1 MVRCSRKYTVSIAAL
16 TVIVAVLVLLF
27 NTIGK
32 NALSGREERIT
43 TMTLINKL
51 NEAIAKSE
59 TFYYKEV
66 DREKVYEGAIKG
78 ALAALGDP
86 YSFYQSPE
94 SFQREREDLIAA
106 KFGGLGIRIYVDK
119 GLVKILSVLPY
130 TPAMKA
136 GLQAGDYITKIEG
149 EAISIGITSGKTLND
164 VVSVLRGRIGT
175 KVKIS
180 IRRRGGSEP
189 FEVTLTRG
197 EIKTDSVEKTMVND
211 EIAYIRITNFTGRT
225 SEEFHQAMTDLF
237 DSDDVEPRA
246 LILDLRNNP
255 GGLLDSAYYVSDAL
269 ISEGMIVSTRGRHPQ
284 SNKEYKSSSKVLCP
298 EDIELV
304 VLINEYSASGSEIV
318 AGAISDHVRGVLLGK
333 KTFGKGV
340 VQQRIPLKHGGAVS
354 LTISTY
360 YTPNG
365 TSINEKGIEPQVD
378 IDTTKLEIA
387 DAEMR
392 QKMRN
397 GRYVNDFVE
406 KWIEKEEKS
415 TGKVPQDFSKLEASL
430 GQLFEILKQ
439 NDISLSADLVK
450 LDAKRVFNNNV
461 GIYQLIDLDYDDQ
474 LGKAIRII
482 ENGEVQKLIS
492 SKIAGSTADL

>member
-1 MVRCSRKYTVSIAAL
+1 MVQYNRKCTISIVAL
-16 TVIVAVLVLLF
+16 TAIAVVSVLLF

-32 NALSGREERIT
+32 SALSGREERIT

-51 NEAIAKSE
+51 NEAIAKAE
-59 TFYYKEV
+59 TFYYKDV
-66 DREKVYEGAIKG
+66 DRQKIYEGAIKG

-94 SFQREREDLIAA
+94 SFQREREDLITA

-136 GLQAGDYITKIEG
+136 GLQAGDYITKIGG
-149 EAISIGITSGKTLND
+149 EAINIGITSGKTLND
-164 VVSVLRGRIGT
+164 VVSILRGRIGT
-175 KVKIS
+175 KVTIS
-180 IRRRGGSEP
+180 IHRRGSSDP
-189 FEVTLTRG
+189 FDVTLTRG
-197 EIKTDSVEKTMVND
+197 EIKTDSVEKAMVND

-225 SEEFHQAMTDLF
+225 NEEFHQAMMDLF
-237 DSDDVEPRA
+237 NSGNIKPKA

-284 SNKEYKSSSKVLCP
+284 SNKEYKSKSKTLCP
-298 EDIELV
+298 DDVELV

-318 AGAISDHVRGVLLGK
+318 AGAIKDHIRGVLLGK

-365 TSINEKGIEPQVD
+365 TSINEKGIEPQID
-378 IDTTKLEIA
+378 IDATKLEIA

-406 KWIEKEEKS
+406 AWIEEEEKI
-415 TGKVPQDFSKLEASL
+415 TGKTPQDFSKLEANLSP
-430 GQLFEILKQ
+430 LFEILKQ
-439 NDISLSADLVK
+439 NNISLRADLVK

-461 GIYQLIDLDYDDQ
+461 GIYQLIDLDHDNQ
-474 LGKAIRII
+474 LVKAIRII
-482 ENGEVQKLIS
+482 ETGEVQKLIA
-492 SKIAGSTADL
+492 SKIAGATADL